1 MRILF
6 FYYSMHFGG
15 AERMISLLANSMA
28 EHGNAVEIVT
38 MNGEASFY
46 PLASSVRYVPMNIA
60 KNSSGC
66 IDAVR
71 NNLRALRTIRQTFS
85 AFRPDVVLCFS
96 TEYQLRAWLA
106 RGLQGYCIIGSERAN
121 PYSQPKGIWSVIRKP
136 VSMLCDGFIFQTVGV
151 QALFPKAAQHKSIV
165 LHNMVDTAQFQAAE
179 LPWAQRSGLCA
190 VGRMDAGKCFDDL
203 LRALAL
209 VVKRHPQAHLD
220 LFGDGAE
227 RQNLE
232 RLAQELGLTESVSF
246 HGRSQTV
253 LQEYARHKIF
263 VMTSRSEG
271 MPNVLLEAM
280 ASGCACVSTDCD
292 FGPSDLIVSGENG
305 FLVPVHDVEAIAGR
319 ICALLED
326 DGLCEQL
333 GCRARAI
340 RETHD
345 TACIGD
351 QFYRYLEQRL
361 QER

>member
-6 FYYSMHFGG
+6 FHYSMQAGG
-15 AERMISLLANSMA
+15 AERMISLLANDLS
-28 EHGNAVEIVT
+28 HRGGRVKIVT
-38 MNGEASFY
+38 LDHLPSFN
-46 PLASSVRYVPMNIA
+46 PLAPDILYMPLNTARHSRNA
-60 KNSSGC
+60 A
-66 IDAVR
+66 DAIK
-71 NNLRALRTIRQTFS
+71 NNLFTLQRLRQALK
-85 AFRPDVVLCFS
+85 AFQPDVVIAFYPN
-96 TEYQLRAWLA
+96 TELFAYLA
-106 RGLQGYCIIGSERAN
+106 RGHAHRYCLIGSERAN
-121 PYSQPKGIWSVIRKP
+121 PHTWSKSIWSAIRKP
-136 VSMLCDGFIFQTVGV
+136 VSMLCDGFIFQTAGV
-151 QALFPKAAQHKSIV
+151 QALFPKATQRKSIV
-165 LHNMVDTAQFQAAE
+165 LHNMINAAQFQAAE

-220 LFGDGAE
+220 LFGDGVE

-232 RLAQELGLTESVSF
+232 RLAQELGLSEAVSF
-246 HGRSQTV
+246 RGRSQTV

-326 DGLCEQL
+326 DSLCEQT
-333 GCRARAI
+333 GRRARAI

-361 QER
+361 